1 MARLRDNISHHFNA
15 DIFSQPT
22 ASQVFIHSCFF
33 TRLETNTISAG
44 VVSDRW
50 LQLYI
55 AQLLL
60 IRIQTRRAA
69 PYFQVL
75 RKLLHVD
82 FLHEDEVPEADI
94 GVEGHGGV
102 VSLSVSVN
110 TEHCVWWR
118 EFCVTEAVSWVVEGL
133 ALSHRHT
140 AGSHRE

>member
-1 MARLRDNISHHFNA
+1 M
-15 DIFSQPT
+15 QT
-22 ASQVFIHSCFF
+22 
-33 TRLETNTISAG
+33 TRT
-44 VVSDRW
+44 
-50 LQLYI
+50 Q
-55 AQLLL
+55 
-60 IRIQTRRAA
+60 RAA

-133 ALSHRHT
+133 ALCRWCHT
-140 AGSHRE
+140 AARQRSRVEQSRAVQCRAEQVSDTAQVTTS